1 MFYRQELASLIQA
14 QEELKA
20 FEYSKYNFFSCCLI
34 ADETRTKIICPH
46 TVVSKEHVPL
56 CF

>member
-20 FEYSKYNFFSCCLI
+20 FENSKYNFFSCCLI
-34 ADETRTKIICPH
+34 ADDTRTKIICPH